1 MQEKRNLIIAGSIF
15 GVLAVGLVALGNP
28 ANMGFCIA
36 CFYRDLAG
44 SLGLHSAGVVQY
56 ARPEIMGLIL
66 GSFVISLIKGEFK
79 SRGGS
84 SPVLRFIIAFFVMI
98 GALVFL
104 GCPFRMILRLAG
116 GDLNA
121 LVALFGFASGIGVG
135 GILLNKGFSLGRSY
149 PQARAEGTAFS
160 AAALVMVV
168 IAVFLPMLLKAS
180 TSGPGSQHAPILI
193 SLAAGLVVGSL
204 AQRTRLCMAGGIRD
218 LFLFKDPTLLLGSA
232 AVLVVALILNVA
244 TGSFKLGFTGQPI
257 AHTQWLWN
265 FLGMGLVGYGSV
277 LLGGC
282 PLRQTILAGE
292 GNSDSAVT
300 VLGFLA
306 GAAVS
311 HNFGLASSGQGATTA
326 GNIATLV
333 GFAVIT
339 LIAFAVMK
347 KHSKELTPCR

>member
-1 MQEKRNLIIAGSIF
+1 M
-15 GVLAVGLVALGNP
+15 GNP

-66 GSFVISLIKGEFK
+66 GPFVISLIKGEFK

-168 IAVFLPMLLKAS
+168 IVVFLPMLLKAS

-193 SLAAGLVVGSL
+193 SLAAGLIVGSL

-232 AVLVVALILNVA
+232 AVLVVALILNLA

-326 GNIATLV
+326 CKIATLV

-339 LIAFAVMK
+339 LIALAVMK
-347 KHSKELTPCR
+347 KQARS

>member
-193 SLAAGLVVGSL
+193 SLAAGLIVGSL

-218 LFLFKDPTLLLGSA
+218 IFLFKDPTLLLGSA
-232 AVLVVALILNVA
+232 AVLVVALILNLA

-326 GNIATLV
+326 GKIATLV

-339 LIAFAVMK
+339 LIALAVMK
-347 KHSKELTPCR
+347 KQARS

>member
-149 PQARAEGTAFS
+149 TQAKAEGTAFS

-168 IAVFLPMLLKAS
+168 IAFFLPMLLKAS
-180 TSGPGSQHAPILI
+180 TTGPGSQHAPILI

-218 LFLFKDPTLLLGSA
+218 IFLFKDPTLLLGSA
-232 AVLVVALILNVA
+232 AVLVVALILNLA

-326 GNIATLV
+326 GKIATLV

-339 LIAFAVMK
+339 LIALAVMK
-347 KHSKELTPCR
+347 KQARS

>member
-1 MQEKRNLIIAGSIF
+1 M
-15 GVLAVGLVALGNP
+15 
-28 ANMGFCIA
+28 
-36 CFYRDLAG
+36 
-44 SLGLHSAGVVQY
+44 
-56 ARPEIMGLIL
+56 
-66 GSFVISLIKGEFK
+66 
-79 SRGGS
+79 
-84 SPVLRFIIAFFVMI
+84 
-98 GALVFL
+98 
-104 GCPFRMILRLAG
+104 
-116 GDLNA
+116 
-121 LVALFGFASGIGVG
+121 VALFGLPRVSGR

-149 PQARAEGTAFS
+149 PQQEPRERLQCRRTCNGRHRRLPSYASEGKHLGT
-160 AAALVMVV
+160 
-168 IAVFLPMLLKAS
+168 
-180 TSGPGSQHAPILI
+180 GSQHAPILI
-193 SLAAGLVVGSL
+193 SLAAGLIVVRSPNAQDVHGRRNSRPLSL
-204 AQRTRLCMAGGIRD
+204 QGPNVAA
-218 LFLFKDPTLLLGSA
+218 GSA

-326 GNIATLV
+326 GKIATLV

-339 LIAFAVMK
+339 LIALAVMK
-347 KHSKELTPCR
+347 KQARS

>member
-193 SLAAGLVVGSL
+193 SLAAGLIVGSL

-306 GAAVS
+306 GAAVI

-326 GNIATLV
+326 GKIATLV

-339 LIAFAVMK
+339 LIALAVMK
-347 KHSKELTPCR
+347 KQARS

>member
-1 MQEKRNLIIAGSIF
+1 MIVENIVAQM
-15 GVLAVGLVALGNP
+15 LVASGHKLYFYSNSSRDD
-28 ANMGFCIA
+28 ALSRIEIDFLIA
-36 CFYRDLAG
+36 KSKVSNKHNISPIEVKSSKNYTLT
-44 SLGLHSAGVVQY
+44 SLQ
-56 ARPEIMGLIL
+56 
-66 GSFVISLIKGEFK
+66 K
-79 SRGGS
+79 
-84 SPVLRFIIAFFVMI
+84 
-98 GALVFL
+98 
-104 GCPFRMILRLAG
+104 FRAK
-116 GDLNA
+116 
-121 LVALFGFASGIGVG
+121 F
-135 GILLNKGFSLGRSY
+135 
-149 PQARAEGTAFS
+149 
-160 AAALVMVV
+160 
-168 IAVFLPMLLKAS
+168 
-180 TSGPGSQHAPILI
+180 
-193 SLAAGLVVGSL
+193 

-218 LFLFKDPTLLLGSA
+218 IFLFKDPTLLLGSA
-232 AVLVVALILNVA
+232 AVLVVALILNLA

-326 GNIATLV
+326 GKIATLV

-339 LIAFAVMK
+339 LIALAVMK
-347 KHSKELTPCR
+347 KQARS

>member
-15 GVLAVGLVALGNP
+15 GILAVGLVALGNP

-36 CFYRDLAG
+36 CFYRDIAG
-44 SLGLHSAGVVQY
+44 SLGLHSAAAVQY

-66 GSFVISLIKGEFK
+66 GSFVISTIKGEFK

-84 SPVLRFIIAFFVMI
+84 SPFLRFIIAFFVMV

-121 LVALFGFASGIGVG
+121 LVGLFGFAAGIGVG
-135 GILLNKGFSLGRSY
+135 GILLNRGFSLGRSY
-149 PQARAEGTAFS
+149 TQSRAEGTAFS
-160 AAALVMVV
+160 AAALILVLIVL
-168 IAVFLPMLLKAS
+168 FLPMLLKAS
-180 TSGPGSQHAPILI
+180 TSGPGSQHAPLLI

-218 LFLFKDPTLLLGSA
+218 LFLFKDPTLLFGSV
-232 AVLVVALILNVA
+232 AVLVAAFILNLA
-244 TGSFKLGFTGQPI
+244 TGFFKPGFTGQPI

-311 HNFGLASSGQGATTA
+311 HNFGLASSVQGATAA
-326 GNIATLV
+326 GKIATIV

-339 LIAFAVMK
+339 LIAVAVMK
-347 KHSKELTPCR
+347 KHRRS

>member
-15 GVLAVGLVALGNP
+15 GILAVGLVALGNP

-36 CFYRDLAG
+36 CFYRDIAG
-44 SLGLHSAGVVQY
+44 SLGLHSAAAVQY

-66 GSFVISLIKGEFK
+66 GSFVISTIKGEFK

-84 SPVLRFIIAFFVMI
+84 SPFLRFIIAFFVMV

-121 LVALFGFASGIGVG
+121 LVGLFGFAAGIGVG
-135 GILLNKGFSLGRSY
+135 GILLNRGFSLGRSY
-149 PQARAEGTAFS
+149 TQSRAEGTAFS
-160 AAALVMVV
+160 AAALILVLIVL
-168 IAVFLPMLLKAS
+168 FLPMLLKAS
-180 TSGPGSQHAPILI
+180 TSGPGSQHAPLLI

-218 LFLFKDPTLLLGSA
+218 LFLFKDPTLLFGSV
-232 AVLVVALILNVA
+232 AVLVVAFILNLA

-311 HNFGLASSGQGATTA
+311 HNFGLASSAQGATAA
-326 GNIATLV
+326 GKIATIV

-339 LIAFAVMK
+339 LIAVAVMK
-347 KHSKELTPCR
+347 KHRRS

>member
-1 MQEKRNLIIAGSIF
+1 MQEKRNLIVAGSFF
-15 GVLAVGLVALGNP
+15 GIIAVGLVALGNP

-44 SLGLHSAGVVQY
+44 SLGLHAAAPVQY

-66 GSFVISLIKGEFK
+66 GSFLISIIKGEFN

-121 LVALFGFASGIGVG
+121 LVGLVGFAAGIGVG

-149 PQARAEGTAFS
+149 SQSRAEGSAFS
-160 AAALVMVV
+160 MAAFVLVGIVL
-168 IAVFLPMLLKAS
+168 FLPMLLKAS
-180 TSGPGSQHAPILI
+180 TSGPGSQHAPILL
-193 SLAAGLVVGSL
+193 SLLAGLIVGSL

-232 AVLVVALILNVA
+232 AVLVTAFILNLA
-244 TGSFKLGFTGQPI
+244 TGSFKLGFIGQPI

-311 HNFGLASSGQGATTA
+311 HNFGLASSAQGATTA
-326 GNIATLV
+326 GKIATLI
-333 GFAVIT
+333 GFTVIT
-339 LIAFAVMK
+339 LIAFAVMRK
-347 KHSKELTPCR
+347 QTRS

>member
-1 MQEKRNLIIAGSIF
+1 MQEKRNLIIAGSII
-15 GVLAVGLVALGNP
+15 GTLAVGLVALGNP

-36 CFYRDLAG
+36 CFYRDIAG
-44 SLGLHSAGVVQY
+44 SLGLHSAAAVQY

-66 GSFVISLIKGEFK
+66 GSFVISTIKGEFK

-84 SPVLRFIIAFFVMI
+84 SPFLRFIIAFFVMV

-121 LVALFGFASGIGVG
+121 LVGLFGFAAGIGVG
-135 GILLNKGFSLGRSY
+135 GILLNRGFSLGRSY
-149 PQARAEGTAFS
+149 TQSRAEGTAFS
-160 AAALVMVV
+160 AAALILVLIVL
-168 IAVFLPMLLKAS
+168 FLPMLLKAS
-180 TSGPGSQHAPILI
+180 TSGPGSQHAPLLI

-218 LFLFKDPTLLLGSA
+218 LFLFKDSTLLFGSV
-232 AVLVVALILNVA
+232 AVLVVAFILNLA
-244 TGSFKLGFTGQPI
+244 TGSFKPGFTGQPI

-292 GNSDSAVT
+292 GNSDSAVA

-311 HNFGLASSGQGATTA
+311 HNFGLASSAQGATAA
-326 GNIATLV
+326 GKIATIV

-339 LIAFAVMK
+339 LIAVAVMK
-347 KHSKELTPCR
+347 KHRRS

>member
-1 MQEKRNLIIAGSIF
+1 MQEKRNLIIAGSII
-15 GVLAVGLVALGNP
+15 GTLAVGLVALGNP

-36 CFYRDLAG
+36 CFYRDIAG
-44 SLGLHSAGVVQY
+44 SLGLHSAAAVQY

-66 GSFVISLIKGEFK
+66 GSFVISTIKGEFK

-84 SPVLRFIIAFFVMI
+84 SPFLRFIIAFFVMV

-121 LVALFGFASGIGVG
+121 LVGLFGFAAGIGVG
-135 GILLNKGFSLGRSY
+135 GILLNRGFSLGRSY
-149 PQARAEGTAFS
+149 TQSRAEGTAFS
-160 AAALVMVV
+160 AAALILVLIVL
-168 IAVFLPMLLKAS
+168 FLPMLLKAS
-180 TSGPGSQHAPILI
+180 TSGPGSQHAPLLI

-218 LFLFKDPTLLLGSA
+218 LFLFKDSTLLFGSV
-232 AVLVVALILNVA
+232 AVLVVAFILNLA
-244 TGSFKLGFTGQPI
+244 TGSFKPGFTGQPI

-311 HNFGLASSGQGATTA
+311 HNFGLASSAQGATAA
-326 GNIATLV
+326 GKIATIV

-339 LIAFAVMK
+339 LIAVAVMK
-347 KHSKELTPCR
+347 KHRRS

>member
-121 LVALFGFASGIGVG
+121 LVAFFGFASGIGVG

-149 PQARAEGTAFS
+149 TQAKAEGTAFS

-168 IAVFLPMLLKAS
+168 IAFFLPMLLKAS
-180 TSGPGSQHAPILI
+180 TTGPGSQHAPILI

-218 LFLFKDPTLLLGSA
+218 IFLFKDPTLLLGSA

-326 GNIATLV
+326 GKIATLV

-339 LIAFAVMK
+339 LIALAVMK
-347 KHSKELTPCR
+347 KQARS

>member
-36 CFYRDLAG
+36 CFYRDFAG

-193 SLAAGLVVGSL
+193 SLAAGLIVGSL

-218 LFLFKDPTLLLGSA
+218 IFLFKDPTLLLGSA
-232 AVLVVALILNVA
+232 AVLVVALILNLA

-326 GNIATLV
+326 GKIATLV

-339 LIAFAVMK
+339 LIALAVMK
-347 KHSKELTPCR
+347 KQARS

>member
-326 GNIATLV
+326 GKIATLV

-339 LIAFAVMK
+339 LIALAVMK
-347 KHSKELTPCR
+347 KQARS

>member
-1 MQEKRNLIIAGSIF
+1 MQEKRNSIIAGSIF
-15 GVLAVGLVALGNP
+15 GILAVGLVALGNP

-36 CFYRDLAG
+36 CFYRDIAG
-44 SLGLHSAGVVQY
+44 SLGLHSAAAVQY

-66 GSFVISLIKGEFK
+66 GSFVISTIKGEFK

-84 SPVLRFIIAFFVMI
+84 SPFLRFIIAFFVMV

-121 LVALFGFASGIGVG
+121 LVGLFGFAAGIGVG
-135 GILLNKGFSLGRSY
+135 GILLNRGFSLGRSY
-149 PQARAEGTAFS
+149 TQSRAEGTAFS
-160 AAALVMVV
+160 AASLILVLIVL
-168 IAVFLPMLLKAS
+168 FLPMLLKAS
-180 TSGPGSQHAPILI
+180 TSGPGSQHAPLLI

-204 AQRTRLCMAGGIRD
+204 AQRTRQCMAGGIRD
-218 LFLFKDPTLLLGSA
+218 LFLFKDPTLLFGSV
-232 AVLVVALILNVA
+232 AVLVVAFILNLA
-244 TGSFKLGFTGQPI
+244 TGSFKPGFTGQPI

-311 HNFGLASSGQGATTA
+311 HNFGLASSAQGATAA
-326 GNIATLV
+326 GKIATIV

-339 LIAFAVMK
+339 LIAVAVMK
-347 KHSKELTPCR
+347 KHRRS

>member
-15 GVLAVGLVALGNP
+15 GILAVGLVALGNP

-36 CFYRDLAG
+36 CFYRDIAG
-44 SLGLHSAGVVQY
+44 SLGLHSAAAVQY

-66 GSFVISLIKGEFK
+66 GSFVISTIKGEFK

-84 SPVLRFIIAFFVMI
+84 SPFLRFIIAFFVMV

-121 LVALFGFASGIGVG
+121 LVGLFGFAAGIGVG
-135 GILLNKGFSLGRSY
+135 GILLNRGFSLGRSY
-149 PQARAEGTAFS
+149 TQSRAEGTAFS
-160 AAALVMVV
+160 AASLILVLIVL
-168 IAVFLPMLLKAS
+168 FLPMLLKAS
-180 TSGPGSQHAPILI
+180 TSGPGSQHAPLLI

-218 LFLFKDPTLLLGSA
+218 LFLFKDPTLLFGSV
-232 AVLVVALILNVA
+232 AVLVVAFILNLA
-244 TGSFKLGFTGQPI
+244 TGSFKPGFTGQPI

-311 HNFGLASSGQGATTA
+311 HNFGLASSVQGATAA
-326 GNIATLV
+326 GKIATIV

-339 LIAFAVMK
+339 LIAVAVMK
-347 KHSKELTPCR
+347 KHRRS

>member
-193 SLAAGLVVGSL
+193 SLAAGLIVGSL

-218 LFLFKDPTLLLGSA
+218 LFLFKDPTLMLGSA
-232 AVLVVALILNVA
+232 AVLVVALILNLA

-326 GNIATLV
+326 GKIATLV

-339 LIAFAVMK
+339 LIALAVMK
-347 KHSKELTPCR
+347 KQARS

>member
-180 TSGPGSQHAPILI
+180 TTGPGSQHAPILI

-326 GNIATLV
+326 GKIATLV

-339 LIAFAVMK
+339 LIALAVMK
-347 KHSKELTPCR
+347 KQARS

>member
-1 MQEKRNLIIAGSIF
+1 MQEKRNLIVAGSIF

-121 LVALFGFASGIGVG
+121 LVALFGFASGIGLG

-193 SLAAGLVVGSL
+193 SLAAGLIVGSL

-218 LFLFKDPTLLLGSA
+218 IFLFKDPTLLLGSA
-232 AVLVVALILNVA
+232 AVLVVALILNLA

-326 GNIATLV
+326 GKIATLV

-339 LIAFAVMK
+339 LIALAVMK
-347 KHSKELTPCR
+347 KQARS

>member
-1 MQEKRNLIIAGSIF
+1 MQEKRNLIIAGSLF

-36 CFYRDLAG
+36 CFYRDFAG

-193 SLAAGLVVGSL
+193 SLAAGLIVGSL

-326 GNIATLV
+326 GKIATLV

-339 LIAFAVMK
+339 LIALAVMK
-347 KHSKELTPCR
+347 KQARS

>member
-121 LVALFGFASGIGVG
+121 LVAFFGFASGIGVG

-180 TSGPGSQHAPILI
+180 TTGPGSQHAPILI
-193 SLAAGLVVGSL
+193 SLAAGLIVGSL

-218 LFLFKDPTLLLGSA
+218 LFLFKDSTLLLGSA

-326 GNIATLV
+326 GKIATLV

-339 LIAFAVMK
+339 LIALAVMK
-347 KHSKELTPCR
+347 KQSRS

>member
-193 SLAAGLVVGSL
+193 SLAAGLIVGSL

-326 GNIATLV
+326 GKIATLV
-333 GFAVIT
+333 GFVVIT
-339 LIAFAVMK
+339 LIALAVMK
-347 KHSKELTPCR
+347 KQARS

>member
-1 MQEKRNLIIAGSIF
+1 MQEKRNSIIAGSIF
-15 GVLAVGLVALGNP
+15 GILAVGLVALGNP

-36 CFYRDLAG
+36 CFYRDIAG
-44 SLGLHSAGVVQY
+44 SLGLHSAAAVQY

-66 GSFVISLIKGEFK
+66 GSFVISTIKGEFK

-84 SPVLRFIIAFFVMI
+84 SPFLRFIIAFFVMV

-121 LVALFGFASGIGVG
+121 LVGLFGFAAGIGVG
-135 GILLNKGFSLGRSY
+135 GILLNRGFSLGRSY
-149 PQARAEGTAFS
+149 TQSRAEGTAFS
-160 AAALVMVV
+160 AAALILVLIVL
-168 IAVFLPMLLKAS
+168 FLPMLLKAS
-180 TSGPGSQHAPILI
+180 TSGPGSQHAPLLI

-218 LFLFKDPTLLLGSA
+218 LFLFKDPTLLFGSV
-232 AVLVVALILNVA
+232 AVLVVAFILNLA
-244 TGSFKLGFTGQPI
+244 TGFFKPGFTGQPI

-311 HNFGLASSGQGATTA
+311 HNFGLASSAQGATAA
-326 GNIATLV
+326 GKIATIV

-339 LIAFAVMK
+339 LIAVAVMK
-347 KHSKELTPCR
+347 KHRRS

>member
-149 PQARAEGTAFS
+149 TQAKAEGTAFS

-218 LFLFKDPTLLLGSA
+218 IFLFKDPTLLLGSA

-326 GNIATLV
+326 GKIATLV

-339 LIAFAVMK
+339 LIALAVMK
-347 KHSKELTPCR
+347 KQARS

>member
-15 GVLAVGLVALGNP
+15 GILAVGLVALGNP

-36 CFYRDLAG
+36 CFYRDIAG
-44 SLGLHSAGVVQY
+44 SLGLHSAAAVGY

-66 GSFVISLIKGEFK
+66 GSFVISTIKGEFK

-84 SPVLRFIIAFFVMI
+84 SPFLRFIIAFFVMV

-121 LVALFGFASGIGVG
+121 LVGLFGFAAGIGVG
-135 GILLNKGFSLGRSY
+135 GMLLNRGFSLGRSY
-149 PQARAEGTAFS
+149 TQSRAEGTAFS
-160 AAALVMVV
+160 AASLILVLIVL
-168 IAVFLPMLLKAS
+168 FLPMLLKAS
-180 TSGPGSQHAPILI
+180 TSGPGSQHAPLLI

-218 LFLFKDPTLLLGSA
+218 LFLFKDPTLLFGSV
-232 AVLVVALILNVA
+232 AVLVVAFILNLA
-244 TGSFKLGFTGQPI
+244 TGSFKPGFTGQPI

-311 HNFGLASSGQGATTA
+311 HNFGLASSAQGATAA
-326 GNIATLV
+326 GKIATIV

-339 LIAFAVMK
+339 LIAVAVMK
-347 KHSKELTPCR
+347 KHRRS

>member
-149 PQARAEGTAFS
+149 TQARAEGTAFS

-168 IAVFLPMLLKAS
+168 IAFFLPMLLKAS

-193 SLAAGLVVGSL
+193 SLAAGLIVGSL
-204 AQRTRLCMAGGIRD
+204 AQRTRMCMAGGIRD

-232 AVLVVALILNVA
+232 AVLVVALILNLA

-326 GNIATLV
+326 GKIATLV

-339 LIAFAVMK
+339 LIALAVMK
-347 KHSKELTPCR
+347 KQARS

>member
-149 PQARAEGTAFS
+149 TQAKAEGTAFS

-168 IAVFLPMLLKAS
+168 IAFFLPMLLKAS
-180 TSGPGSQHAPILI
+180 TTGPGSQHAPILI
-193 SLAAGLVVGSL
+193 SLAAGLIVGSL

-218 LFLFKDPTLLLGSA
+218 IYLFKDPTLLLGSA

-311 HNFGLASSGQGATTA
+311 HNFGLASSGQGATTT
-326 GNIATLV
+326 GKIATLV

-339 LIAFAVMK
+339 LIALAVMK
-347 KHSKELTPCR
+347 KQARS

>member
-193 SLAAGLVVGSL
+193 SLAAGLIVGSL

-218 LFLFKDPTLLLGSA
+218 IFLFKDPTLLIGSA

-326 GNIATLV
+326 GKIATLV

-339 LIAFAVMK
+339 LIALAVMK
-347 KHSKELTPCR
+347 KQARS

>member
-36 CFYRDLAG
+36 CFYRDFAG

-193 SLAAGLVVGSL
+193 SLAAGLIVGSL

-218 LFLFKDPTLLLGSA
+218 LFLFKDSTLLLGSA

-326 GNIATLV
+326 GKIATLV

-339 LIAFAVMK
+339 LIALAVMK
-347 KHSKELTPCR
+347 KQARS

>member
-36 CFYRDLAG
+36 CFYRDFAG

-193 SLAAGLVVGSL
+193 SLAAGLIVGSL

-326 GNIATLV
+326 GKIATLF
-333 GFAVIT
+333 GFVVIT
-339 LIAFAVMK
+339 LIALAVMK
-347 KHSKELTPCR
+347 KQARS

>member
-149 PQARAEGTAFS
+149 TQAKAEGTAFS

-168 IAVFLPMLLKAS
+168 IAFFLPMLLKAS
-180 TSGPGSQHAPILI
+180 TTGPGSQHAPILI
-193 SLAAGLVVGSL
+193 SLAAGLIVGSL

-326 GNIATLV
+326 GKIATLV

-339 LIAFAVMK
+339 LIALAVMK
-347 KHSKELTPCR
+347 KQARS

>member
-193 SLAAGLVVGSL
+193 SLAAGLIVGSL

-218 LFLFKDPTLLLGSA
+218 LFLFKDPTLMLGSA
-232 AVLVVALILNVA
+232 AVLIVALILNLA

-326 GNIATLV
+326 GKIATLV

-339 LIAFAVMK
+339 LIALAVMK
-347 KHSKELTPCR
+347 KQARS

>member
-168 IAVFLPMLLKAS
+168 IAFFLPMLLKAS
-180 TSGPGSQHAPILI
+180 TTGPGSQHAPILI

-232 AVLVVALILNVA
+232 AVLVVALILNLA

-326 GNIATLV
+326 GKIATLV

-339 LIAFAVMK
+339 LIALAVMK
-347 KHSKELTPCR
+347 KQARS

>member
-1 MQEKRNLIIAGSIF
+1 
-15 GVLAVGLVALGNP
+15 
-28 ANMGFCIA
+28 
-36 CFYRDLAG
+36 
-44 SLGLHSAGVVQY
+44 
-56 ARPEIMGLIL
+56 
-66 GSFVISLIKGEFK
+66 
-79 SRGGS
+79 
-84 SPVLRFIIAFFVMI
+84 IIAFFVMI

-193 SLAAGLVVGSL
+193 SLAAGLIVGSL

-232 AVLVVALILNVA
+232 AVLVVALILNLA

-326 GNIATLV
+326 GKIATLV

-339 LIAFAVMK
+339 LIALAVMK
-347 KHSKELTPCR
+347 KQARS

>member
-1 MQEKRNLIIAGSIF
+1 MQEKRNLIIAGSII
-15 GVLAVGLVALGNP
+15 GTLAVGLVALGNP

-36 CFYRDLAG
+36 CFYRDIAG
-44 SLGLHSAGVVQY
+44 SLGLHSAAAVQY

-66 GSFVISLIKGEFK
+66 GSFVISTIKGEFK

-84 SPVLRFIIAFFVMI
+84 SPFLRFIIAFFVMV

-121 LVALFGFASGIGVG
+121 LVGLFGFAAGIGVG
-135 GILLNKGFSLGRSY
+135 GILLNRGFSLGRSY
-149 PQARAEGTAFS
+149 TQSRAEGTAFS
-160 AAALVMVV
+160 AAALILVLIV
-168 IAVFLPMLLKAS
+168 VFLPMLLKAS
-180 TSGPGSQHAPILI
+180 TSGPGSQHAPLLI

-218 LFLFKDPTLLLGSA
+218 LFLFKDPTLLFGSV
-232 AVLVVALILNVA
+232 AVLVVAFILNLA
-244 TGSFKLGFTGQPI
+244 TGSFKPGFTGQPI

-311 HNFGLASSGQGATTA
+311 HNFGLASSAQGATAA
-326 GNIATLV
+326 GKIATIV
-333 GFAVIT
+333 GFTVIT
-339 LIAFAVMK
+339 LIAVAVMK
-347 KHSKELTPCR
+347 KHRRS

>member
-1 MQEKRNLIIAGSIF
+1 MQEKRNSIIAGSIF
-15 GVLAVGLVALGNP
+15 GILAVGLVALGNP

-36 CFYRDLAG
+36 CFYRDIAG
-44 SLGLHSAGVVQY
+44 SLGLHSAAAVQY

-66 GSFVISLIKGEFK
+66 GSFVISTIKGEFK

-84 SPVLRFIIAFFVMI
+84 SPFLRFIIAFFVMV

-121 LVALFGFASGIGVG
+121 LVGLFGFAAGIGVG
-135 GILLNKGFSLGRSY
+135 GILLNRGFSLGRSY
-149 PQARAEGTAFS
+149 TQSRAEGTAFS
-160 AAALVMVV
+160 AASLILVLIVL
-168 IAVFLPMLLKAS
+168 FLPMLLKAS
-180 TSGPGSQHAPILI
+180 TSGPGSQHAPLLI

-218 LFLFKDPTLLLGSA
+218 LFLFKDPTLLFGSV
-232 AVLVVALILNVA
+232 AVLVVAFILNLA

-311 HNFGLASSGQGATTA
+311 HNFGLASSAQGATAA
-326 GNIATLV
+326 GKIATIV

-339 LIAFAVMK
+339 LIAVAVMK
-347 KHSKELTPCR
+347 KHRRS

>member
-1 MQEKRNLIIAGSIF
+1 MKSSKNYTLT
-15 GVLAVGLVALGNP
+15 
-28 ANMGFCIA
+28 
-36 CFYRDLAG
+36 
-44 SLGLHSAGVVQY
+44 SLQ
-56 ARPEIMGLIL
+56 
-66 GSFVISLIKGEFK
+66 K
-79 SRGGS
+79 
-84 SPVLRFIIAFFVMI
+84 
-98 GALVFL
+98 
-104 GCPFRMILRLAG
+104 FRAK
-116 GDLNA
+116 
-121 LVALFGFASGIGVG
+121 F
-135 GILLNKGFSLGRSY
+135 
-149 PQARAEGTAFS
+149 
-160 AAALVMVV
+160 
-168 IAVFLPMLLKAS
+168 
-180 TSGPGSQHAPILI
+180 
-193 SLAAGLVVGSL
+193 

-218 LFLFKDPTLLLGSA
+218 IFLFKDPTLLLGSA
-232 AVLVVALILNVA
+232 AVLVVALILNLA

-326 GNIATLV
+326 GKIATLV

-339 LIAFAVMK
+339 LIALAVMK
-347 KHSKELTPCR
+347 KQARS

>member
-15 GVLAVGLVALGNP
+15 GILAVGLVALGNP

-36 CFYRDLAG
+36 CFYRDIAG
-44 SLGLHSAGVVQY
+44 SLGLHSAAAVQY

-66 GSFVISLIKGEFK
+66 GSFVISTIKGEFK

-84 SPVLRFIIAFFVMI
+84 SPFLRFIIAFFVMV

-121 LVALFGFASGIGVG
+121 LVGLFGFAAGIGVG
-135 GILLNKGFSLGRSY
+135 GILLNRGFSLGRSY
-149 PQARAEGTAFS
+149 TQNRAEGTAFS
-160 AAALVMVV
+160 AAALILVLIVL
-168 IAVFLPMLLKAS
+168 FLPMLLKAS
-180 TSGPGSQHAPILI
+180 TSGPGSQHAPLLI

-204 AQRTRLCMAGGIRD
+204 AQRTRQCMAGGIRD
-218 LFLFKDPTLLLGSA
+218 LFLFKDPTLLFGSV
-232 AVLVVALILNVA
+232 AVLVAAFILNLA
-244 TGSFKLGFTGQPI
+244 TGSFKPGFTGQPI

-311 HNFGLASSGQGATTA
+311 HNFGLASSAQGATAA
-326 GNIATLV
+326 GKIATIV

-339 LIAFAVMK
+339 LIAVAVMK
-347 KHSKELTPCR
+347 KHRRS

>member
-15 GVLAVGLVALGNP
+15 GILAVGLVALGNP

-36 CFYRDLAG
+36 CFYRDIAG
-44 SLGLHSAGVVQY
+44 SLGLHSAAAVQY

-66 GSFVISLIKGEFK
+66 GSFVISTIKGEFK

-84 SPVLRFIIAFFVMI
+84 SPFLRFIIAFFVMV

-121 LVALFGFASGIGVG
+121 LVGLFGFAAGIGVG
-135 GILLNKGFSLGRSY
+135 GMLLNRGFSLGRSY
-149 PQARAEGTAFS
+149 TQSRAEGTAFS
-160 AAALVMVV
+160 AASLILVLIVL
-168 IAVFLPMLLKAS
+168 FLPMLLKAS
-180 TSGPGSQHAPILI
+180 TSGPGSQHAPLLI

-218 LFLFKDPTLLLGSA
+218 LFLFKDPTLLFGSV
-232 AVLVVALILNVA
+232 AVLVVAFILNLA
-244 TGSFKLGFTGQPI
+244 TGSFKPGFTGQPI

-311 HNFGLASSGQGATTA
+311 HNFGLASSAQGATAA
-326 GNIATLV
+326 GKIATIV

-339 LIAFAVMK
+339 LIAVAVMK
-347 KHSKELTPCR
+347 KHRRS